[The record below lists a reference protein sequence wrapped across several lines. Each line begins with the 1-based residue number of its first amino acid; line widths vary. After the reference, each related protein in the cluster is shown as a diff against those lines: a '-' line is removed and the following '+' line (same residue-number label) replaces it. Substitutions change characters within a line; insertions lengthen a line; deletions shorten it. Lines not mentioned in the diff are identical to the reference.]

1 MTVSDNSVGKISIDL
16 EINIKKGIDDATK
29 KLKNQCK
36 SVADGI
42 SNSFSSVEERVQ
54 KILGKTFKEAQKEVN
69 SFDLNVNSIE
79 ELEEKC
85 KQLGDKVKEYNEKC
99 TQAAIEEA
107 NEGCKGATEKISEL
121 LDELKKKYSILT
133 SLKEEVTSN
142 MSSSDQLPAKSP
154 QLDDT
159 PKNNSPPV
167 DTKGID
173 EAIEKTKKAK
183 QVNNEFEASVKKFTK
198 PYDDVESSIDRIN
211 QKLELQFSKLARD
224 QQTVEKIAKQY
235 SKIDNSD
242 LGSEEAQK
250 LEDALYK
257 AESQVLRDK
266 DAIDKL
272 QAQINKTA
280 SFAQKA
286 IDAPIKKANSGLSK
300 IRSGLSKVGSVGKS
314 VFSKLRGA
322 LKDTDKSTKKTNSLF
337 QKLGKTVR
345 SVFKATFITAA
356 LYAAFRGLK
365 ALFSDAMAQSS
376 DFQKSLNSLKGNFKI
391 AFQPIISVV
400 LPILTKL
407 MNALSQTMA
416 SVASF
421 ISGVFGTTYEQSKQS
436 AKEASE
442 TAKKSSKEA
451 QNYLNS
457 YDVANVAQDTSKDKS
472 SDEEGIDFDAI
483 NTKGNK
489 TAEGLGAKFK
499 KILSELFEPIQK
511 SWKKYG
517 QPVIDAI
524 KNAVNNIKTLFISV
538 GSAFKDVWTDG
549 TGERFVSSI
558 LNLVRSIV
566 TTVGKI
572 AGAFDKA
579 WNKGNAGKKTIKTI
593 LNYVTSLHNLWV
605 AVSDSIGRAFDSSA
619 GVKFFS
625 NILNIVKNI
634 YTGLGNL
641 VKGFT
646 DAWTTAGLGDAIML
660 NLLNL
665 FNSIT
670 GFVDRITNSFAKW
683 AGELDFTPLLESV
696 NGLLD
701 AFAPLADILGG
712 VLADAFEN
720 VLLPLG
726 KWGFEEALPKTLDTV
741 SGAFEM
747 FGNIIDSIKPGVEYF
762 LNKVLKP
769 IGEWTGKLITDAL
782 GKLKEL
788 FKKVAD
794 VFKEK
799 GDKITNIIKGIS
811 DAFAWVWDKIKPIL
825 DVAKRVVL
833 SVFDSIGDA
842 VGPIIDALSGLV
854 DFIKGVF
861 TGDWE
866 KAWSGIKEF
875 FKGIWDGLVA
885 IVKSPINSI
894 IYAVN
899 WLTGKIAD
907 GLNWLI
913 GGLNKISFDI
923 PDWVPFIGG
932 KKFGFDIS
940 EIHIPEIPYLAT
952 GGIVSAP
959 TLAMVG
965 DNPHASSDPEVVSP
979 LSKLKNVMDD
989 GNSKEIFEMLRA
1001 IYDLLLS
1008 LKMIFNCQVDG
1019 ETLFKLI
1026 VDLNRKNTINTGVN
1040 ALI

>member
-1 MTVSDNSVGKISIDL
+1 MGDNSVGKISIDL
-16 EINIKKGIDDATK
+16 EINTKKGIDDATK
-29 KLKNQCK
+29 KLNAQGK
-36 SVADGI
+36 SAADKI
-42 SNSFSSVEERVQ
+42 ANSFSSVEERVQ

-69 SFDLNVNSIE
+69 SFDLKVNSIE

-107 NEGCKGATEKISEL
+107 NEGCKGATEKIGEL
-121 LDELKKKYSILT
+121 LDGLKKKYSEI
-133 SLKEEVTSN
+133 SMLKEEATSN
-142 MSSSDQLPAKSP
+142 MSSSDQLPEKSP

-173 EAIEKTKKAK
+173 EVIEKTKKAK
-183 QVNNEFEASVKKFTK
+183 QMSSEFEASVKKFTK

-211 QKLELQFSKLARD
+211 QKLEIQFSKLARD
-224 QQTVEKIAKQY
+224 QQTVEQIAKQY
-235 SKIDNSD
+235 SKIDNAD

-300 IRSGLSKVGSVGKS
+300 IRSGLSKVGTVGKS
-314 VFSKLRGA
+314 VFSKLRGG

-365 ALFSDAMAQSS
+365 ALFSDAMAQSKE
-376 DFQKSLNSLKGNFKI
+376 FQKSLNSLKGNFKI

-517 QPVIDAI
+517 QPVIDSI
-524 KNAVNNIKTLFISV
+524 NFAVNGVKNLFIDV
-538 GSAFKDVWTDG
+538 GKAFDEIWTG
-549 TGERFVSSI
+549 NAGGEYIKS
-558 LNLVRSIV
+558 LLDLVQSFSNAI
-566 TTVGKI
+566 GKI
-572 AGAFDKA
+572 ADTFRKA
-579 WNKGNAGKKTIKTI
+579 WNEGDKGKKLIE
-593 LNYVTSLHNLWV
+593 SLLGTFTKVNKLV
-605 AVSDSIGRAFDSSA
+605 EKITDSFAKAFQSPA
-619 GVKFFS
+619 GVKVCS
-625 NILNIVKNI
+625 NILSIITNISDFI
-634 YTGLGNL
+634 GNL
-641 VKGFT
+641 AEKFT
-646 DAWTTAGLGDAIML
+646 EAWDKAGLGDSIMQ
-660 NLLNL
+660 NLMEV
-665 FNSIT
+665 FRSIT
-670 GFVDRITNSFAKW
+670 DFVDRITGDLSKW

-712 VLADAFEN
+712 VIADVFED

-747 FGNIIDSIKPGVEYF
+747 FGNIIDSIKPGMEYF
-762 LNKVLKP
+762 FNKVLKP
-769 IGEWTGKLITDAL
+769 IGEWTGKLITDTL

-799 GDKITNIIKGIS
+799 GDKVTNIIKGIS
-811 DAFAWVWDKIKPIL
+811 DVFAWVWDKIKPIL
-825 DVAKRVVL
+825 DTVKRVVL
-833 SVFDSIGDA
+833 SAFDSIGDA
-842 VGPIIDALSGLV
+842 VGPIIDALSGFV

-861 TGDWE
+861 TGDWK
-866 KAWSGIKEF
+866 KAWNGIKDF
-875 FKGIWDGLVA
+875 FKGIWDGFVA
-885 IVKSPINSI
+885 IVKSPINLI
-894 IYAVN
+894 IDAVN

-940 EIHIPEIPYLAT
+940 EIHIPEIPHLAT

-989 GNSKEIFEMLRA
+989 GNSKEILETLRA

-1026 VDLNRKNTINTGVN
+1026 VDFNRKNTINTGVN